1 VFYRY
6 AGNLLCNGTICS
18 ISPSPSSNHNSNN
31 LAVIVGA
38 TVGGLLVVAAII
50 VLAVFL
56 SYKRRQNDEDKEKL
70 VEIAGGIAAGEFTG
84 LFSFHLFNE
93 FYFHNLFSSGA
104 LINFVVELEG
114 DLLECYNEG

>member
-1 VFYRY
+1 
-6 AGNLLCNGTICS
+6 
-18 ISPSPSSNHNSNN
+18 
-31 LAVIVGA
+31 
-38 TVGGLLVVAAII
+38 VAAII